1 MSSQRL
7 KTMAQA
13 VGKKKKKKKSPPTL
27 KEISCDVVLIGPTI
41 HSAESGFFTIHAC
54 RQTKF
59 AYIQSLRR

>member
-13 VGKKKKKKKSPPTL
+13 VGKKKKEKKSPPTL
-27 KEISCDVVLIGPTI
+27 KEIGCDVVLIGPTI
-41 HSAESGFFTIHAC
+41 RSAESVFSTIHAC